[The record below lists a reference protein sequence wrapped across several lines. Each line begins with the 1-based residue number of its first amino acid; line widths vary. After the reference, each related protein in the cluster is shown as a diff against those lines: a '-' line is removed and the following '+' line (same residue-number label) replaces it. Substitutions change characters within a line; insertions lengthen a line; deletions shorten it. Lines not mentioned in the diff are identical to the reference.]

1 MCPNLKL
8 SKVKLYSGFLQQTSV
23 SHIHHENTEL
33 NLDYITENAVAIVE
47 ISALEKI
54 NVDKVLQ
61 WLVDHSL

>member
-1 MCPNLKL
+1 
-8 SKVKLYSGFLQQTSV
+8 VSV
-23 SHIHHENTEL
+23 LISHFHIFTEL